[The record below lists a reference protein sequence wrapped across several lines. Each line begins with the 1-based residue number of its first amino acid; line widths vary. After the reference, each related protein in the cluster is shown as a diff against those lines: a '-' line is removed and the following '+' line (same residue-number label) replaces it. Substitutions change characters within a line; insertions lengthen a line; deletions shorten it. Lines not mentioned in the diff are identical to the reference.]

1 MKNEEWIEDIRLELD
16 CIVLSIV
23 WDFDFII
30 YICLFEKFKDFKN
43 KVIVVLYLII

>member
-1 MKNEEWIEDIRLELD
+1 MRSGLRILDWSLLD
-16 CIVLSIV
+16 CVVLSIV

-30 YICLFEKFKDFKN
+30 YICLFENFKDFKN